1 MNVPDDDDLARML
14 DGVSDAPE
22 PPKPALKPLVAVND
36 EDDFATFLSS
46 TGLKAER
53 EVPDIT
59 KPWMRHHEFVRV
71 QTPEEVEA
79 IVEEALACGR
89 CSLDL
94 ETEGLDNRINFDAA
108 GTPRTVHQIV
118 GFCIAVGA
126 AKKGYYIPVRHA
138 PTDGGPDL
146 NVKPLERVEA
156 AITRLCREAQPTP
169 AEGETDPLGFRH
181 FTTPPRV
188 TLDFWNAKFD
198 QEFLYPVTGIDYWH
212 PDSFEDGLL
221 AHFTLYSGDKRLGLK
236 GKAEEILRSPD
247 GDPYEMIELKELFP
261 NKRKILFP
269 SLSPDEP
276 GVVKYAGSDAIC
288 TRLLCDRPDLLP
300 VINADPGKKFTYRLE
315 KQVSQVVRV
324 MERNRAKINRN
335 KLTELRDR
343 HRQVREEY
351 REKIIRLAASKG
363 FENFEPGSPKQ
374 LSDFLFGERG
384 LNINPK
390 PPMNEKSGQYKT
402 DYDTLDLLGK
412 ELGENAPEVLKW
424 VISYREEDKVLGT
437 YLESLSTNADANDE
451 LRFQF
456 KQTGAATGR
465 FSAPAGDNDQGF
477 SGIPIHGIPSTSDIR
492 QCFVARD
499 GYTMVKCDYAGQELR
514 IVTNLSNEP
523 VWVKEFVEG
532 DGDLHS
538 ITARAFFNK
547 PEVTKDERAKGK
559 TANFAL
565 VYGGGPAAIMR
576 ATGCDKLEGQRR
588 KQAFDKA
595 VPTFA
600 NWVKGQHE
608 KVKRALGVYTAFGR
622 WVAIPDANCKK
633 GEKDSNGRLLF
644 DDDAVKALR
653 AACER
658 HATNYPI
665 QGCLNACSSV
675 LTDQGYK
682 SIGDLEAQG
691 TDGLRV
697 WTGTKW
703 ATFTAHN
710 MGRCQLADVH
720 LADGTHI
727 QCDTR
732 HKLLVVTDEGYSW
745 VEYADLKLA
754 DRVATSLCQ
763 PVETFPTPLSPVETQ
778 PKAQRHFRLGD
789 VAGLWYWLGRYMGDG
804 WLDPRGGLVYAFG
817 SHEQTAIDAC
827 VAFWQSCGLN
837 PQVTWATHN
846 PAAKT
851 STRARVEVW
860 GVELTRWLE
869 VLGFKTATA
878 HTKRLPARVFQET
891 LENRSAFMR
900 GFMDSDGHRPSLVT
914 AKGNPYN
921 LHLCQRELLADTK
934 LLLRSLGVESCLR
947 GPYQSNHGEG
957 AETTS
962 YRLDIQRRM
971 FEQNVMGRTDLR
983 HAKFHDMFAPAFLVR
998 NLLLKGAWVRRDFSD
1013 ESLYTMYLRL
1023 KAGGKVSVYTLDR
1036 MCKAL
1041 GVTLDYPIYGFKRL
1055 VSKTERAEEDE
1066 TFTLSV
1072 DDPLHRFE
1080 ADGVITKNSGADIM
1094 KIAMVLLHK
1103 EFYRRGWLRHQT
1115 DAVRMLL
1122 SVHDELVFEV
1132 RHDLVFEAI
1141 PVLTEEMERPT
1152 LLARHPYSP
1161 KWKVPLVT
1169 EPLLGESWGAE
1180 YGCHRAKSDE
1190 KLKEGGFIASGY
1202 VYGKIPASLQPF
1214 IPAEGGAPQ
1223 RPELT
1228 LAAPVAAPLPT
1239 TEPSAP
1245 QTPPAQQL
1253 GAVAEK
1259 AVATVRLNTT
1269 TVQSIAQ
1276 VRMYVGRWMVR
1287 KGGHILRLTDKFG
1300 VVLIDPN
1307 LRIRVN
1313 AQKFAQCLL
1322 EANLSDGKVGEESLS

>member
-22 PPKPALKPLVAVND
+22 PPKPARKPLVAVND
-36 EDDFATFLSS
+36 EDDAATFLSS

-94 ETEGLDNRINFDAA
+94 ETEGLDNRIRYDSE

-236 GKAEEILRSPD
+236 GKAEEVLRSPD

-351 REKIIRLAASKG
+351 RDKIIRLAASKG

-523 VWVKEFVEG
+523 VWTKEFLEG

-559 TANFAL
+559 CVHPDTLVVRDGRLTSLSVVGFPDEPDTFRGVEGHVIWDGLENKPLTATYNGGVKALVHVVTGAGIVTCTPQHRFKMRDGSFVAAGDLKEGDTLEPSSHPTLTDSPYPDLCLSLWEGIPTSRYDLSHDWAYFAGAYAGDGTGNDSSACLTHGEAEKIDAYGNPYEDWIRTLEDAATRCGLTTTRKDENQLYLGSRVVVRLFTGLGLQRKHGKALRIPTWVLEAGRTSFLHYFAGLLDTDGTVGLDSPTLDWTTKDMVLAGQVAASLRAFGLDFQTELTFNQTYERHYVRLRLTVASSWEMRSYLRHEGKKARLREPKYAGRVADRYVVKAVLPADDGPCVDLTVEPTHVYWANGHTTHNTANFAL

-600 NWVKGQHE
+600 NWVKSQHE

-665 QGCLNACSSV
+665 QG
-675 LTDQGYK
+675 
-682 SIGDLEAQG
+682 
-691 TDGLRV
+691 
-697 WTGTKW
+697 
-703 ATFTAHN
+703 
-710 MGRCQLADVH
+710 
-720 LADGTHI
+720 
-727 QCDTR
+727 
-732 HKLLVVTDEGYSW
+732 
-745 VEYADLKLA
+745 
-754 DRVATSLCQ
+754 
-763 PVETFPTPLSPVETQ
+763 
-778 PKAQRHFRLGD
+778 
-789 VAGLWYWLGRYMGDG
+789 
-804 WLDPRGGLVYAFG
+804 
-817 SHEQTAIDAC
+817 
-827 VAFWQSCGLN
+827 
-837 PQVTWATHN
+837 
-846 PAAKT
+846 
-851 STRARVEVW
+851 
-860 GVELTRWLE
+860 
-869 VLGFKTATA
+869 
-878 HTKRLPARVFQET
+878 
-891 LENRSAFMR
+891 
-900 GFMDSDGHRPSLVT
+900 
-914 AKGNPYN
+914 
-921 LHLCQRELLADTK
+921 
-934 LLLRSLGVESCLR
+934 
-947 GPYQSNHGEG
+947 
-957 AETTS
+957 
-962 YRLDIQRRM
+962 
-971 FEQNVMGRTDLR
+971 
-983 HAKFHDMFAPAFLVR
+983 
-998 NLLLKGAWVRRDFSD
+998 
-1013 ESLYTMYLRL
+1013 
-1023 KAGGKVSVYTLDR
+1023 
-1036 MCKAL
+1036 
-1041 GVTLDYPIYGFKRL
+1041 
-1055 VSKTERAEEDE
+1055 
-1066 TFTLSV
+1066 
-1072 DDPLHRFE
+1072 
-1080 ADGVITKNSGADIM
+1080 SGADIM

-1141 PVLTEEMERPT
+1141 PVLTEEMEKPT

-1169 EPLLGESWGAE
+1169 EPLLGDSWGAE
-1180 YGCHRAKSDE
+1180 YGCHRVKSDE

-1228 LAAPVAAPLPT
+1228 RAAPVAAPLPT

-1245 QTPPAQQL
+1245 QTPPVQL